1 MDPLRVL
8 DNFPA
13 GEVQGEDGEAD
24 IFEDES
30 AGLEVG
36 MKASYPRFERC
47 CVSSDE
53 CHSRLEE
60 SRVSI
65 AVT

>member
-1 MDPLRVL
+1 VSLTTFPQAKFKAKMARPIYSRTKVL
-8 DNFPA
+8 
-13 GEVQGEDGEAD
+13 
-24 IFEDES
+24 
-30 AGLEVG
+30 GLKWG

>member
-36 MKASYPRFERC
+36 DEGV
-47 CVSSDE
+47 VSSIRE
-53 CHSRLEE
+53 MLRQLG
-60 SRVSI
+60 
-65 AVT
+65 